1 MSTMLDPEEEPLLME
16 VEDFQAWSYRVAW
29 DMEDKEVEDG
39 NHFFIVQIQTMR
51 LSTRQ
56 DQYLEL
62 RRLRVK

>member
-1 MSTMLDPEEEPLLME
+1 MSTMPDPEEEPLLME

-39 NHFFIVQIQTMR
+39 NHFCIVQTQTTR

-56 DQYLEL
+56 DQYQEL